1 MIQYQLLKSSW
12 KWFSNKYLIE
22 TILWIIFTI
31 ALIASAIVWESNN
44 TIFSKIL
51 LMDFFNNAFITDD
64 VIATLKTYLYI
75 AILAS
80 CIAAGALILIQ
91 VKFWIKK
98 YIETKY
104 EVISSFEN
112 NFFIFKTSLLL
123 NVAKNIT
130 YIFCFTNAFTAALVL
145 IYWFLY
151 FTVHS
156 ILEKIIGNKNQILS
170 NVWWKDSQKR
180 SLFLILGIEALY
192 LIVKNLILKFT
203 NGQTNIDQVL
213 KYFIPAS
220 SLALILAVFI
230 QSLVKNDVKSVL
242 SNINNVITKVD
253 NFKIFYNWDLQR
265 VLGDYLFVKEAPL
278 IIRKKIK
285 SKVLSNNE
293 KEEVLV
299 LLTEIY
305 KFLNFVETQ
314 NIKISEL
321 RYIYYHLF
329 YELDDASEM
338 EQIKNR
344 IIKTKKSTNI
354 IKG

>member
-31 ALIASAIVWESNN
+31 ALIASAIVWESDN

-80 CIAAGALILIQ
+80 CIATGALILIQ